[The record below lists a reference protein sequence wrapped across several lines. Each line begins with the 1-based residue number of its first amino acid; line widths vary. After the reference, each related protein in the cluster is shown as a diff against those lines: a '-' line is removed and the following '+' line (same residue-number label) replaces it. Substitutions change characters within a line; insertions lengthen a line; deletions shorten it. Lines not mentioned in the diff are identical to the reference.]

1 MVCNASYN
9 VSEHCTS
16 TTTEKVPSF
25 ESIRKTHPLVKNH
38 TLHIAAWLV
47 LRNLWQKDAFQKK
60 LWSISQTLLT
70 NWPVSSSYVRVGNGK
85 LTALDALKIMFWI
98 IYQICLIM
106 MWLIEQLMCTD
117 LQYLHTMIHFMA
129 SQLTNLHYSVVI

>member
-1 MVCNASYN
+1 MLLIN

-16 TTTEKVPSF
+16 TTREKVPSF

-38 TLHIAAWLV
+38 KLHIAAWLV

-70 NWPVSSSYVRVGNGK
+70 NWPVNSGYASVVNGK

-98 IYQICLIM
+98 I
-106 MWLIEQLMCTD
+106 D
-117 LQYLHTMIHFMA
+117 
-129 SQLTNLHYSVVI
+129 